1 MLKSILLTVLMIYI
15 ITGSFLKVPKMIK
28 KYSNLV
34 ITILF
39 ICACLSLYLNEPL
52 VSILIISSIIVY
64 LYSIDISVKKKDSF
78 QVNNQILKIRKSLIN
93 KDVSSKDVSS
103 KDVSFK
109 DVSSK
114 DVSTTST
121 KVIENKQKEKI
132 LNYQLKTQTD
142 IFNKLNYDLFYNEL
156 GDQFNIQGF
165 DEIKGFD
172 QTIYN

>member
-103 KDVSFK
+103 KDVS
-109 DVSSK
+109 
-114 DVSTTST
+114 TTST

-132 LNYQLKTQTD
+132 LNYQLKTQSN

-156 GDQFNIQGF
+156 GDQFNIQGY

>member
-103 KDVSFK
+103 KDVS
-109 DVSSK
+109 
-114 DVSTTST
+114 TTST
-121 KVIENKQKEKI
+121 KVIQNKEKEKI
-132 LNYQLKTQTD
+132 LNYQLKTQSN

-156 GDQFNIQGF
+156 GDQFNIQGY

>member
-103 KDVSFK
+103 KDVS
-109 DVSSK
+109 SK

-165 DEIKGFD
+165 DDVKGFD